1 MSTHLITGG
10 NGFVGTFLCDHILN
24 KNEKVILVDIIEDA
38 NVDSRAKFIKCDI
51 TNFEEINKILKE
63 NHIDYVYHCA
73 ALVPIKK
80 SGKKFRDV
88 NVKGTENVA
97 NSAIQNKIKHFV
109 HISSS
114 AVFGNVTK
122 SDCPISRYPDNL
134 KPIEIYGKSKFD
146 AESSIKRFIKI
157 DNQETSFSIIRPR
170 TIIGTKRLGIFEILF
185 EWIDEGR
192 NIYIIG
198 KGNNIFQF
206 IHVEDLC
213 DAIYRSAIKSKNDI
227 YNVGSTNFFTLK
239 ETLDYLCETSGSG
252 SVVKPLPKNLVIG
265 ILKFLDFIGLSPL
278 APWHYLTYHK
288 DYFFDVSHTINELN
302 WYPKYDDKTMIKES
316 YEWYLNNKDN
326 LKSIGSA
333 HKSKIK
339 QKLIKFIK
347 YLS

>member
-1 MSTHLITGG
+1 MTTHLITGG
-10 NGFVGTFLCDHILN
+10 NGFVGTFLCEYILK
-24 KNEKVILVDIIEDA
+24 KNEKVIVVDIIEDPKT
-38 NVDSRAKFIKCDI
+38 DKRAKFIKCDI
-51 TNFEEINKILKE
+51 TNFEEFNKILRE
-63 NHIDYVYHCA
+63 NYVDYVYHSA

-80 SGKKFRDV
+80 SGDKFREV

-97 NSAIQNKIKHFV
+97 NSAIQNRIKHFV

-122 SDCPISRYPDNL
+122 GDCPISRSPSNL

-146 AESSIKRFIKI
+146 AENLIKKFINL
-157 DNQETSFSIIRPR
+157 DNQGTTFSIIRPR

-185 EWIDEGR
+185 EWINEGR

-213 DAIYRSAIKSKNDI
+213 DAIYKSAIKSKNNI
-227 YNVGSTNFFTLK
+227 YNVGSTNFYSLK
-239 ETLDYLCETSGSG
+239 ETLDFLCESSGTG
-252 SVVKPLPKNLVIG
+252 SVVKPLPENLVIS
-265 ILKFLDFIGLSPL
+265 ILKFLDFVGLSPL

-288 DYFFDVSHTINELN
+288 DYFFDVSHTMNELK

-316 YEWYLNNKDN
+316 YNWYLNNKDN
-326 LKSIGSA
+326 LLSKGSA

-339 QKLIKFIK
+339 QKFIKVLK